1 MKIKSKIY
9 AQALVELMLGNKTSE
24 EETEIADKF
33 LKFLEKNGDLRRVKE
48 IISLAEDLFIKKT
61 GRRKIILETARRV
74 PEKEII
80 EKISQT
86 GDIVKKKINKDLI
99 AGIKIIINDEQ
110 LDMSMKNKL
119 NKLFK

>member
-33 LKFLEKNGDLRRVKE
+33 LKLLEKNSDLRRVKE